1 MTYVHTFLHINII
14 QWNTSIIKKQTQI
27 YPFFYHTTRVVISHI
42 EQMDTSFLESLSSKI
57 HALDESHHLP
67 IATILRKDIRIKM
80 NENSGGIMVNLSLV
94 DKDTIQEIVDFLDF
108 LSEQEKQ
115 INNMQNETDR
125 MREQMEAQ
133 GYK

>member
-1 MTYVHTFLHINII
+1 
-14 QWNTSIIKKQTQI
+14 
-27 YPFFYHTTRVVISHI
+27 
-42 EQMDTSFLESLSSKI
+42 
-57 HALDESHHLP
+57 
-67 IATILRKDIRIKM
+67 M

-108 LSEQEKQ
+108 LSEHEKQ

-125 MREQMEAQ
+125 MREQMETQ